1 MKPWLRTAFS
11 RAHQT
16 KSNTT
21 NQHGSQLIALQF
33 AGRAHWTDR
42 NYASLMREGYQRNAV
57 AYRCV
62 RLIAEAAASVPFCAR
77 RDGMCTEAD
86 PVQSLLQRPSP
97 KLSRAEF
104 FESHYGYLQLNGNA
118 YLEALLVEGMPT
130 ALFVLRPDRMRAI
143 TGHDGWPMAW
153 EYQVGGK
160 TRRYT
165 ADMLSGR
172 SAIHHM
178 KLFHPDDDIYG
189 FSPLEAAAQAVDVH
203 NAGGVWTKALLD
215 NSARPSGA
223 LVYKG
228 SDGQD
233 RLSDEQFTRLKTEL
247 ETNHA
252 GARAAGRPL
261 LLEGGLDWK
270 AMSLSPTDM
279 DFINARREAAREIAL
294 AFGVPP
300 MLLGIPGDNTYA
312 NYKEANLAFW
322 RQTILPVVSK
332 TADSLSAW
340 LGPWFGDDLSI
351 HADLDEIPVLASERV
366 SLWSRLKDVEFMTTA
381 EKRALAGLPVLD
393 DTAVQS
399 RGAESES

>member
-1 MKPWLRTAFS
+1 MKPWFLSAFT
-11 RAHQT
+11 RPYTT
-16 KSNTT
+16 KNHDAAFAAKSASDTP
-21 NQHGSQLIALQF
+21 LVALQL
-33 AGRAHWTDR
+33 AAQARWTPRD
-42 NYASLMREGYQRNAV
+42 YTGLSREGYQRNAV

-77 RDGMCTEAD
+77 RNGECVEGD
-86 PVQSLLQRPSP
+86 PAQALLQRPNP

-104 FESHYGYLQLNGNA
+104 FESHYGYLQLSGNA
-118 YLEALLVEGMPT
+118 YVEAVSVDAYPK
-130 ALFVLRPDRMRAI
+130 ALFSLRPDRMRALV
-143 TGHDGWPMAW
+143 GRDGWPVGW
-153 EYQVGGK
+153 EYSAGGK
-160 TRRYT
+160 TRRYST
-165 ADMLSGR
+165 NPITEQSP
-172 SAIHHM
+172 IHHM
-178 KLFHPDDDIYG
+178 RLFHPLDDVYG

-228 SDGQD
+228 TSGID
-233 RLSDEQFTRLKTEL
+233 RMSDEQFTRLRSEL
-247 ETNHA
+247 ETNHG

-270 AMSLSPTDM
+270 AMSLSPQDM

-322 RQTILPVVSK
+322 RQTILPLVQK
-332 TADSLSAW
+332 TADSFSGW
-340 LGPWFGDDLSI
+340 LGAWYGEDLSL
-351 HADLDEIPVLASERV
+351 HAELDKIPALSGERAA
-366 SLWSRLKDVEFMTTA
+366 LWSQLNNVGFMSEA
-381 EKRALAGLPVLD
+381 EKRERADLPKTREEL
-393 DTAVQS
+393 
-399 RGAESES
+399 